1 MLLSESSDLQLP
13 FLSSCRIFSR
23 IQAMPLHVHPIFV
36 FPESSVCC
44 TTDKTIGTTE
54 SDSHRPRRAI
64 IPTAKLTDASNSSK
78 PALKSHQAAADAQ
91 RAAEAQ
97 KAAELKAIQQAAE
110 EVNMQDSTASAAS
123 AGPVDASE
131 ITQSQSSSQ
140 LLPSRSQTP
149 WAQSAPSDD
158 DLEGIVGCEGKKES
172 NQYAT

>member
-1 MLLSESSDLQLP
+1 MSHLQQDTGNA
-13 FLSSCRIFSR
+13 SARTSN
-23 IQAMPLHVHPIFV
+23 FV

-44 TTDKTIGTTE
+44 TTDKIIGTTK

-78 PALKSHQAAADAQ
+78 PTLKSHQAATDAQ

-110 EVNMQDSTASAAS
+110 EVNTQDSTASAAL
-123 AGPVDASE
+123 AGPVDPSE

-140 LLPSRSQTP
+140 LLPSCSQTS
-149 WAQSAPSDD
+149 WAQSAPSND
-158 DLEGIVGCEGKKES
+158 DLEEIVGRAKGKRKAIS
-172 NQYAT
+172 TRPNLKFTLVNH